1 MTTLPTHVA
10 AFRGWERFIVIR
22 FASRFGFFVFF
33 LIFKVVFIFVT
44 HAFVAQLCAEVFIA
58 FPFIAFIIANL
69 NHLVISD
76 FAAAEVAAALSRLV
90 LMCKM
95 DATDAAERM
104 ADFDAWRAEATD
116 AVEVQASDVR
126 LSNVL
131 VRRFDL
137 MLRAPDA
144 LHAAICRRT
153 GDDLVT
159 LDHRMAKA
167 AAELGIA
174 VVVPGK

>member
-1 MTTLPTHVA
+1 VSRYLDASVILPTLVDGPDSA
-10 AFRGWERFIVIR
+10 AID
-22 FASRFGFFVFF
+22 
-33 LIFKVVFIFVT
+33 
-44 HAFVAQLCAEVFIA
+44 
-58 FPFIAFIIANL
+58 AFIIANL
-69 NHLVISD
+69 DQLVISD

-90 LMCKM
+90 LLGEM
-95 DATDAAERM
+95 DAHDAAERM

-116 AVEVQASDVR
+116 AVEVHASDVR

-159 LDHRMAKA
+159 LDARMAKA
-167 AAELGIA
+167 AVDLGIN